1 MLGIRG
7 EKDMEVTELKK
18 QIKENKLDSIY
29 IFHGEEHE
37 VMKTY
42 LREMSKRC
50 GLELSYVD
58 SVFTL
63 ASQARAKSLIP
74 THHLYVIVDDKDYL
88 TNDKL
93 WEKFKG
99 LKDDVVVFYYTSTD
113 LRLKFWKN
121 FKDRAVEFKTLDNK
135 SLYKYIEKEIGNQSK
150 TVMQELIDVCE
161 GDYGRI
167 LLELD
172 KVKQYTRA
180 TGIVENCVLENFL
193 YDGTIYRPPKD
204 AIFEFVGAFLARDP
218 ARAFNLLEQSYAVGE
233 ANMVLLSVMYSNVRN
248 LLIYQ
253 SAKSGD
259 RTTLSGWEKKNVSPF
274 KNNYSNGELVR
285 ALKLIREAESGIKK
299 GLIQD
304 EMSVQSVLVKVM

>member
-1 MLGIRG
+1 
-7 EKDMEVTELKK
+7 MEVTELKK

-63 ASQARAKSLIP
+63 ASQARTKSLIP

-121 FKDRAVEFKTLDNK
+121 FKDRAVEFKKLSDK
-135 SLYKYIEKEIGNQSK
+135 DLVKYIQKQINLTEENCHR
-150 TVMQELIDVCE
+150 LINACE
-161 GDYGRI
+161 SDYGRI
-167 LLELD
+167 LLEIN
-172 KVKQYTRA
+172 KIWHCMMA
-180 TGIVENCVLENFL
+180 TKADDMPNNTFEMLL
-193 YDGTIYRPPKD
+193 ADGTIYQPPKD
-204 AIFEFVGAFLARDP
+204 AIFDFVGAFLERNP
-218 ARAFNLLEQSYAVGE
+218 IKAFNLLEQSYAVGE
-233 ANMVLLSVMYSNVRN
+233 SNMVLLSVMYSNVRN

-259 RTTLSGWEKKNVSPF
+259 RTTLSGWEKKNVAPF
-274 KNNYSNGELVR
+274 KNNYSNGELVKT
-285 ALKLIREAESGIKK
+285 LKLIREAESGIKK

-304 EMSVQSVLVKVM
+304 DMSVQSVLVKVM